1 MWGLKNLTNVST
13 VRLEKKHPRK
23 SLQSCLYVPVNKWKL
38 LWAEKSRSWT
48 ARAPLW
54 CWKCP
59 HGPVVKT
66 NGSVGCGLLRYSLL
80 VWRSCLCEQR
90 KNKEHED
97 DKHSKSDPEADD
109 DGVWNAREES
119 HQSSLLWKLKPIS
132 HASPFVPVIFSQGSS
147 PDSKVPLTQLWS
159 IQYFQNVITAAC
171 LSVCLLMVVF
181 CLIMRLVHYYCSERQ
196 GATRQ
201 VLQEML
207 LRVTLLAEAIKIMK
221 WLKCAGG
228 WGIIIGNN

>member
-132 HASPFVPVIFSQGSS
+132 HASPSVPVLLFSPRGPPLIAKSHLLS
-147 PDSKVPLTQLWS
+147 YGAFSISKMWLQQP
-159 IQYFQNVITAAC
+159 
-171 LSVCLLMVVF
+171 VCLYVCWWSYFVSLWGSFITIAVSDKAPPDRS
-181 CLIMRLVHYYCSERQ
+181 CR
-196 GATRQ
+196 
-201 VLQEML
+201 
-207 LRVTLLAEAIKIMK
+207 
-221 WLKCAGG
+221 KCCCVSLF
-228 WGIIIGNN
+228 